1 MNEKKLTELA
11 ENIFYSTLL
20 LPLEVEISAEEMK
33 KEFMEKIK
41 EFCNDCTNNG
51 YTAGETENAKYALC
65 AWIDEYI
72 YANCPIPAKWFSH
85 SMVLSEFEDAEAG
98 RHFFEKMDNFHKNK
112 NSAPLLE
119 LYAKCILFGFMG
131 KFRMGETAELKQ
143 ILNSAISKTDI
154 FLEKINIKSATK
166 NKHRFSFRRGM
177 KNILITGFCE
187 AQCKEAVKKQNP
199 PRGYNYIYSRIEDY
213 ENMPFIDG
221 IILINP
227 LQNEILEKQ
236 EEFLEKIFSKQKC
249 KIPIYSVADLGIQ
262 EFAETLDKN
271 YEFKS
276 EHLNYY
282 LYKHFLNST
291 ICKNILSLPKKLELF
306 KKGKAFYTLP
316 FFPFME
322 KEKPLAYSL
331 AKRVF
336 FSLFL
341 TGIVFLILFSVLSI
355 ISEHKEE
362 IKTEA
367 LLILQKHKN
376 DSIKFAEDSLKAIED
391 SLNLE
396 FENKLRNLELHYQKQ
411 ILEKFPFKEGKVP
424 SVAEVVNYF
433 SKEGEFYKFIDIID
447 TVSDKRIKFNKK
459 ALAKLSLLK
468 SNTWNDIPVSIVTKA
483 PSMASVKLWI
493 DSQYVE
499 IENGNGKKMEIIFPK
514 TNGSGIELV
523 VKTANSIFEE
533 RIKGEW
539 SLLKI
544 PPEFSFKD
552 KSYLV
557 DVNFFIDWH
566 LPKNAIKPKDWFG
579 LRLEPNLIEN
589 FSLTNNLG
597 EEYE

>member
-1 MNEKKLTELA
+1 MLINEKKLTELA
-11 ENIFYSTLL
+11 ENIFNSVLL
-20 LPLEVEISAEEMK
+20 LPLEGEISAEEIK
-33 KEFMEKIK
+33 KDFVEKLK
-41 EFCNDCTNNG
+41 EFCNGCADNG

-85 SMVLSEFEDAEAG
+85 SLVLSEFEDAEAG
-98 RHFFEKMDNFHKNK
+98 KRFFERMDSFHKNK
-112 NSAPLLE
+112 NSIPLLE

-154 FLEKINIKSATK
+154 FLEKINFKPATK
-166 NKHRFSFRRGM
+166 NRHRFSFRRGA
-177 KNILITGFCE
+177 KNILITGACE
-187 AQCKEAVKKQNP
+187 AQCKEAAKKQKP
-199 PRGYNYIYSRIEDY
+199 PKSYNYIYSRIEDY
-213 ENMPFIDG
+213 ENLPFIDG

-227 LQNEILEKQ
+227 LQNEISEKQ

-249 KIPIYSVADLGIQ
+249 KIPIYRVADLETQ
-262 EFAETLDKN
+262 EFTETLDKN
-271 YEFKS
+271 YEFNS

-282 LYKHFLNST
+282 LRKHFLDSAV
-291 ICKNILSLPKKLELF
+291 CKNIISLPKKLELF
-306 KKGKAFYTLP
+306 KSSKAFYTLP

-331 AKRVF
+331 AKKAF
-336 FSLFL
+336 LSLFL
-341 TGIVFLILFSVLSI
+341 TSLALLILFFVLSV

-367 LLILQKHKN
+367 LLILQKHKS

-396 FENKLRNLELHYQKQ
+396 FENRLRNLELHYQKQ

-424 SVAEVVNYF
+424 SVAEVAGYF
-433 SKEGEFYKFIDIID
+433 SKDGEFCKFIDIID

-459 ALAKLSLLK
+459 TLAKLSLLK
-468 SNTWNDIPVSIVTKA
+468 NNTWNDIPVSIAAKA
-483 PSMASVKLWI
+483 PSMASVKLGI

-499 IENGNGKKMEIIFPK
+499 IENGNGKKMEISFPK

-523 VKTANSIFEE
+523 VKTANNIFEE

-539 SLLKI
+539 GLLKM
-544 PPEFSFKD
+544 PLEFSFKD
-552 KSYLV
+552 KSYLI

-566 LPKNAIKPKDWFG
+566 LPKNAIKPKDWFE

-597 EEYE
+597 E